1 MMLFFGKPKGSA
13 DVSDENA
20 SRAGRLQALR
30 SHFYAWKKWKEF
42 APDAS
47 FQPHAIQQMLNAL
60 DETPVKYLSNYSGDS
75 SILVLNAH
83 GNETV
88 FNGYS
93 GQQVAAML
101 ETLGIREAGTREIW
115 VAACSVALQK
125 QQPGPASISRFVN
138 DLRFH
143 LLQAGL
149 DIKVYGPRNI
159 LWYSGG
165 LVPVGD
171 QHKYEYDEVYI
182 APLTAEIASGKDRK
196 YAFNEGW
203 LLAHP

>member
-1 MMLFFGKPKGSA
+1 MMLFFGKPKGA
-13 DVSDENA
+13 ATTDENA

-60 DETPVKYLSNYSGDS
+60 EQKPVKHLRDYSGDS

-83 GNETV
+83 GNATV
-88 FNGYS
+88 FNGYT
-93 GQQVAAML
+93 GQQVATML
-101 ETLGIREAGTREIW
+101 QNLGISEAGTREIW

-125 QQPGPASISRFVN
+125 QQPGPAAISRFVN

-159 LWYSGG
+159 LWYRGG

-171 QHKYEYDEVYI
+171 EQKYQYNEVYI
-182 APLTAEIASGKDRK
+182 APRPAELALGKERS

>member
-13 DVSDENA
+13 DTVDENA

-42 APDAS
+42 APNAS

-60 DETPVKYLSNYSGDS
+60 EQKPVKQLRDYSGDP

-83 GNETV
+83 GNAKV

-93 GQQVAAML
+93 GQEVGAML
-101 ETLGIREAGTREIW
+101 ETLGIRAAGTKEIW
-115 VAACSVALQK
+115 VAACCAAKQT
-125 QQPGPASISRFVN
+125 QQPGAMAVSRFVN
-138 DLRFH
+138 DLSVY
-143 LLQAGL
+143 LGQAGL
-149 DIKVYGPRNI
+149 TIKVYGPRN
-159 LWYSGG
+159 LLCYSGKKVALG
-165 LVPVGD
+165 E
-171 QHKYEYDEVYI
+171 KYVYDEVYI
-182 APLTAEIASGKDRK
+182 APKKEGILAGEDRK

-203 LLAHP
+203 LLAHS

>member
-13 DVSDENA
+13 NTDENA

-30 SHFYAWKKWKEF
+30 SHFYAWKQWKEF
-42 APDAS
+42 APDAP

-60 DETPVKYLSNYSGDS
+60 DEKPAKHLSDYSGDP

-83 GNETV
+83 GNDTV

-93 GQQVAAML
+93 GQKVATML
-101 ETLGIREAGTREIW
+101 ENLGIREAGTREIW

-125 QQPGPASISRFVN
+125 QQPGPTVISRFVN

-149 DIKVYGPRNI
+149 NIKVYGPRNI
-159 LWYSGG
+159 LWYRGG
-165 LVPVGD
+165 RVPVGD
-171 QHKYEYDEVYI
+171 QQKYEYREVYI
-182 APLTAEIASGKDRK
+182 APLPPELTSGEERE

>member
-1 MMLFFGKPKGSA
+1 MMLFFGKAKVRA
-13 DVSDENA
+13 DESDENA

-30 SHFYAWKKWKEF
+30 KHFYDWKKWQEF
-42 APDAS
+42 APQVP

-60 DETPVKYLSNYSGDS
+60 DDTPTKQLRDYKGDP

-83 GNETV
+83 GNDTV

-93 GQQVAAML
+93 GQQVANML
-101 ETLGIREAGTREIW
+101 VSLGIEAAGTREIW
-115 VAACSVALQK
+115 VAACSVALQE
-125 QQPGPASISRFVN
+125 QQPGLATIVRFGN
-138 DLRFH
+138 DLRYH

-149 DIKVYGPRNI
+149 DINVYGPRNI

-182 APLTAEIASGKDRK
+182 APEDDVIAQGKDRK

>member
-13 DVSDENA
+13 DTRDENA

-30 SHFYAWKKWKEF
+30 SHFYAWKQWKEF
-42 APDAS
+42 APNAS

-60 DETPVKYLSNYSGDS
+60 DQTPVKHLSDYSGDP

-83 GNETV
+83 GNETL
-88 FNGYS
+88 FNGNT
-93 GQQVAAML
+93 GQQVATML
-101 ETLGIREAGTREIW
+101 QTLGIREAGTREIW

-125 QQPGPASISRFVN
+125 QQPGPAAISRFVN
-138 DLRFH
+138 DLSLH
-143 LLQAGL
+143 LRQAGL

-159 LWYSGG
+159 LWYKGG
-165 LVPVGD
+165 LEPVGN
-171 QHKYEYDEVYI
+171 QQKYVYSEVYI
-182 APLTAEIASGKDRK
+182 APRTGEIAAGNDRK